1 MDLGAPLQVEGIADA
16 SWDIK
21 SVYGTTVTAFGAA
34 VSIRVK
40 KVVTTASSFENE
52 TSASLKCSE
61 DIESARDTM
70 VDLGYPPETPAFLGT
85 DNKANMLVANETG
98 AATRARHALRRYMV
112 LQDRVRRGVAK
123 LGYVPDEE
131 NPADY
136 LTKFVPASKLERS
149 IAYLTN
155 SVNAVRP
162 GHEH

>member
-1 MDLGAPLQVEGIADA
+1 
-16 SWDIK
+16 
-21 SVYGTTVTAFGAA
+21 
-34 VSIRVK
+34 
-40 KVVTTASSFENE
+40 
-52 TSASLKCSE
+52 
-61 DIESARDTM
+61 
-70 VDLGYPPETPAFLGT
+70 
-85 DNKANMLVANETG
+85 
-98 AATRARHALRRYMV
+98 MV